1 MRPCFQNLHYYS
13 LNTTNQLYVL
23 DNQYLNIYYQLHYEK
38 INYIDNIDY
47 YKNIGIRSFR
57 LELLDE
63 TYDEVIKLINEIR
76 K

>member
-1 MRPCFQNLHYYS
+1 M
-13 LNTTNQLYVL
+13 
-23 DNQYLNIYYQLHYEK
+23 HYEK